1 MNAAHT
7 GVGNSPYDTDSGLK
21 LTLHRCSLLRAQ
33 MMHFATNL
41 SNYMMFE
48 VR

>member
-1 MNAAHT
+1 MQPDQRALQA
-7 GVGNSPYDTDSGLK
+7 
-21 LTLHRCSLLRAQ
+21 TLHRGALIRAQ

-48 VR
+48 VSVVS